1 MILYSEKQHYITFNH
16 LLSGGGGVGGIIIII
31 KNPNPNCLLNSG
43 KYLRY
48 LVLEI

>member
-16 LLSGGGGVGGIIIII
+16 LLSGGGGIIIII